1 MGWEVEGRF
10 KREGPC
16 VYLWLIHVDVWQKP
30 TQYCKAIIHQL
41 KIKKF
46 FKKMH
51 WRRKWQPTP
60 VFSPRKSHRQG
71 SLEGN
76 SPWGHKES
84 DVTEWLSTHTWN
96 DPAMFPFLSHFTPK
110 LHLSVCFWRAQ
121 PLDRDLNSLTT
132 ELFIC
137 HTKLMNILFPTA
149 NQKDHFQ
156 FHKCAQLFMLF
167 HSTSYILKFSQI
179 KIFEK

>member
-16 VYLWLIHVDVWQKP
+16 VCLWLIHVDVWQKP

-46 FKKMH
+46 LKKC
-51 WRRKWQPTP
+51 P
-60 VFSPRKSHRQG
+60 G
-71 SLEGN
+71 EGN
-76 SPWGHKES
+76 GNPLQYSHLENLIDRGAWKATVHKES
-84 DVTEWLSTHTWN
+84 DMTEWLSTHTWN
-96 DPAMFPFLSHFTPK
+96 DPAMFPFLSHFIPN
-110 LHLSVCFWRAQ
+110 LHLSVCFWRVQ

-167 HSTSYILKFSQI
+167 HSTSYILNFSQI